1 MKEIIKTT
9 ILIITILGIF
19 VGVIVFL
26 TNKRYNDYLKEYEN
40 SIQEQVLYEVESY
53 TQHQNPNNEKIY
65 YKVTTKSGETF
76 IIHSIKYVTSDENG
90 LFLVSNR
97 NKKMNKTQFFFQLLA
112 NNNTSVYSNTLEVRI
127 KE

>member
-40 SIQEQVLYEVESY
+40 SIQEKVLYEVESY
-53 TQHQNPNNEKIY
+53 TPQQNPNNEKIY
-65 YKVTTKSGETF
+65 YKVVTKNGETF
-76 IIHSIKYVTSDENG
+76 IVTSIKYVTSDKNG

-97 NKKMNKTQFFFQLLA
+97 NAKLNKTQFFFQLLA

-127 KE
+127 QE